1 MRDTM
6 NDEILKLGVQNWP
19 GKVYELEIGADS
31 QQGGTRD
38 KVIRVGGQNCMPF
51 LHFEGEM
58 PNAPRLAIE
67 ILDIKPQ
74 EYPQEL
80 VKAFG
85 VALNNPVDW
94 AKKCVQD
101 YGFDFL
107 CLRFIGAHPD
117 WGDKS
122 SQECARIVEKVLKSV
137 KAPLIIVGCGDPE
150 KDQDLLFEV
159 SSAAQGENCLI
170 GMALENNY
178 KSVVASCISNG
189 HSLIAET
196 PIDINLCKQLNIL
209 ISDMGFPVEK
219 IVIHHATASLGYGLE
234 YTYSIMER
242 TRLAALQGD
251 KLLSQPMISFVGWE
265 VWKTKE
271 AKASEEEMPEWGE
284 LSKRGVFWEVV
295 TSIAYLQAGADI
307 LVLNHPSSVIRL
319 QDIIKDLMS
328 REEII
333 S

>member
-1 MRDTM
+1 MKETM
-6 NDEILKLGVQNWP
+6 NDEVLKLGIQSWP
-19 GKVYELEIGADS
+19 GRVYELEIGADS
-31 QQGGTRD
+31 QRGGTRD
-38 KVIRVGGQNCMPF
+38 KVIKVGGQNCMPF

-58 PNAPRLAIE
+58 PNPPQLAIE

-85 VALNNPVDW
+85 SALNDPLDW

-101 YGFDFL
+101 YGFDLL
-107 CLRFIGAHPD
+107 CLRFVGAHPD
-117 WGDKS
+117 WGNRS
-122 SQECARIVEKVLKSV
+122 SKECAQIVEKILQAV
-137 KAPLIIVGCGDPE
+137 KTPLIIIGCGEPE

-159 SSAAQGENCLI
+159 STAAQGENCLI
-170 GMALENNY
+170 GMALDNNY

-209 ISDMGFPVEK
+209 ISDMGFPVER

-271 AKASEEEMPEWGE
+271 ARASDQEMPEWGE

-295 TSIAYLQAGADI
+295 TSIAYLQAGADV
-307 LVLNHPSSVIRL
+307 LVLNHPSSIIRL
-319 QDIIKDLMS
+319 KDIIEDLMS
-328 REEII
+328 KQEIVP
-333 S
+333 

>member
-1 MRDTM
+1 MKETM
-6 NDEILKLGVQNWP
+6 NDEVLKLGVQSWP
-19 GKVYELEIGADS
+19 GRVYELEIGADS
-31 QQGGTRD
+31 QRGGTRD
-38 KVIRVGGQNCMPF
+38 KVIKVGGQNCMPF

-58 PNAPRLAIE
+58 PNAPQLAIE

-80 VKAFG
+80 IKAFG
-85 VALNNPVDW
+85 SALNDPLDW
-94 AKKCVQD
+94 AKKCVYD
-101 YGFDFL
+101 YGFDLL
-107 CLRFIGAHPD
+107 CVRFVGAHPD
-117 WGDKS
+117 WGNRSPK
-122 SQECARIVEKVLKSV
+122 ECAQIVEKILQTV
-137 KAPLIIVGCGDPE
+137 KTPLIIIGCGDPE

-159 SSAAQGENCLI
+159 STAAQGENCLI

-209 ISDMGFPVEK
+209 ISDMGFPVER

-265 VWKTKE
+265 VWRTKE
-271 AKASEEEMPEWGE
+271 ARASDQEMPEWGE

-307 LVLNHPSSVIRL
+307 LVLNHPSSIIRL
-319 QDIIKDLMS
+319 KDIIEDLMS
-328 REEII
+328 KEEIVP
-333 S
+333 